1 MTRLGPI
8 LCFAILLAISAQA
21 QDTHMN
27 ESGCSV
33 VLSHSAF
40 AHGYMHGYEEGYHAG
55 NTDISVGAAARTK
68 LKTIKG
74 LKLGYSSRF
83 GKKSEFE
90 KGFHAGLRAGY
101 RDGYA
106 GDLFRA
112 VKSIRALS
120 ASLKDTHSPADPQF
134 TNFDQGFSIGYNDGF
149 ERVGTGHPATAQ
161 IDFHHVSCSSSYPA
175 IQNDPQGQE
184 SYCEG
189 YRRGFALGH
198 ADGFILSPNAVR
210 LEACK

>member
-1 MTRLGPI
+1 MTRLGPF
-8 LCFAILLAISAQA
+8 LCFAALLAVSAQA
-21 QDTHMN
+21 QDLHMN
-27 ESGCSV
+27 ESGCSI

-40 AHGYMHGYEEGYHAG
+40 AHGYRHGYEEGYHAG

-74 LKLGYSSRF
+74 LKVGYSSQF

-101 RDGYA
+101 SDGFA
-106 GDLFRA
+106 GHPFRA

-120 ASLKDTHSPADPQF
+120 ASLKDTHSPSDPQF
-134 TNFDQGFSIGYNDGF
+134 TFFDQGFSSGYKDGF
-149 ERVGTGHPATAQ
+149 EHSASVNGTSAQ
-161 IDFHHVSCSSSYPA
+161 VDFRHVSCSSSPA
-175 IQNDPQGQE
+175 KQTGLPAQE

-189 YRRGFALGH
+189 YKRGFALGH
-198 ADGFILSPNAVR
+198 ADGFALGPDAVR
-210 LEACK
+210 LEASK